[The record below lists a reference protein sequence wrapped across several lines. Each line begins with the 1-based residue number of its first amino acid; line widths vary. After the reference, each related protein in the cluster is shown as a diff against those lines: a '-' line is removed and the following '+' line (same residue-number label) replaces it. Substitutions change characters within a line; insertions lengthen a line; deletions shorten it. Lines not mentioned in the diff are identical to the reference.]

1 MFQAYT
7 VASAEIQRIWRGSH
21 HRMSAHCKRMCIL
34 KATMFAQRNVRQVLW
49 NRAMRRKTAFRVQQ
63 RILQQQSACK
73 IQASWADHVV
83 LVRARR
89 KRMRDIMN
97 ATWVIANIWRR
108 YRYRLRAT
116 LLMQRTYRGRLGRRR
131 ADLQKEVMALFEER
145 RLSFCPS
152 PQRQATVGGVIAPVW
167 KFGAPD
173 VQFAEQKLRTCGPL
187 AGVQAGY
194 GADAATR
201 KTMRHNAA
209 LRQVSCILVERFSR
223 IVSFPLRTPQI
234 NTLPRLF
241 VIYCACLCWTVAP
254 AA

>member
-1 MFQAYT
+1 MRNAHYSPSHGIRSCATSNFPRSGREHF
-7 VASAEIQRIWRGSH
+7 VIVRGLNFRACE
-21 HRMSAHCKRMCIL
+21 HR
-34 KATMFAQRNVRQVLW
+34 
-49 NRAMRRKTAFRVQQ
+49 TARE
-63 RILQQQSACK
+63 LS
-73 IQASWADHVV
+73 
-83 LVRARR
+83 
-89 KRMRDIMN
+89 
-97 ATWVIANIWRR
+97 
-108 YRYRLRAT
+108 
-116 LLMQRTYRGRLGRRR
+116 
-131 ADLQKEVMALFEER
+131 ELFEER